1 MTAAVLTAGTT
12 GALRVVA
19 TPAPGGNGLL
29 QAGFFVASYLNKFCP
44 NQPVVE
50 IEVHPNMPAGKIV
63 ATLDA
68 LPAWFPQNNID
79 GVFALDVRQEYVQYD
94 FAFTALQREFGV
106 YVDEVL
112 KCYLPAGCGVITGI
126 SAS

>member
-1 MTAAVLTAGTT
+1 
-12 GALRVVA
+12 VA
-19 TPAPGGNGLL
+19 T
-29 QAGFFVASYLNKFCP
+29 YLNKYCP
-44 NQPVVE
+44 STPIVE

-68 LPAWFPQNNID
+68 LPGWYPDNNVS
-79 GVFALDVRQEYVQYD
+79 GVFEVDVRQEYIQYD
-94 FAFTALQREFGV
+94 FAFTQLQREFGV

-126 SAS
+126 GV